1 MRETLELFQGLD
13 LRDWLDLGVTFV
25 GGLCI
30 FPVIILLLLAFGD

>member
-1 MRETLELFQGLD
+1 MRETLELFRGLD
-13 LRDWLDLGVTFV
+13 SREWLDMGLTFI

>member
-1 MRETLELFQGLD
+1 MRETLELFRGLD
-13 LRDWLDLGVTFV
+13 LKGWLDMGVTFI

>member
-1 MRETLELFQGLD
+1 MRETLELFQGLS
-13 LRDWLDLGVTFV
+13 LRDWLDLGAAFV

>member
-1 MRETLELFQGLD
+1 MKETLELFRDLD
-13 LRDWLDLGVTFV
+13 FRDWLDMGVAFV

>member
-1 MRETLELFQGLD
+1 MRETLELFQSLD
-13 LRDWLDLGVTFV
+13 LRDWLDMAATFI

>member
-1 MRETLELFQGLD
+1 MRETLELFQSLD
-13 LRDWLDLGVTFV
+13 RRDWLDMGATFI